1 MLRAVGPTFR
11 GMGSGNEE
19 EEDLDR
25 KEEEGIHSLMVEGLE
40 LDQGL
45 TMRWKDPLE
54 KSFFPSPPL
63 LFPSSNQFS
72 SFSFSSVL
80 SFTPSAERGQLRLRG
95 RS

>member
-25 KEEEGIHSLMVEGLE
+25 KEEEGIHSLMVEGLG
-40 LDQGL
+40 LDPGL

-54 KSFFPSPPL
+54 KSFFSLSSSSFPL
-63 LFPSSNQFS
+63 L
-72 SFSFSSVL
+72 
-80 SFTPSAERGQLRLRG
+80 
-95 RS
+95 